1 VNEYSF
7 TFEEG
12 CSEMEP
18 ANKRE
23 RNRALRREQILEAA
37 VKVFARRGFGN
48 ATVAEIAEEA
58 GVAPGTIYI
67 YFEDKEDLFM
77 SIPELI
83 SEPMLATFLEAAFG
97 GNEPTGIEGEER
109 LLTQSCAKA
118 METLL
123 QNLDLVKSMLSSVVT
138 LDDETRA
145 EYFRQPLQALT
156 ILERYFR
163 DRTARGIFR
172 EMNTAVVAQAYAV
185 LVIMFVL
192 IQELIRTK
200 DVAPLAYEEISQEL
214 IKLLLYG
221 IKKR

>member
-1 VNEYSF
+1 
-7 TFEEG
+7 
-12 CSEMEP
+12 MEP
-18 ANKRE
+18 VNKRE
-23 RNRALRREQILEAA
+23 RNKTLRREQILEAA
-37 VKVFARRGFGN
+37 VKVFARRGFGS

-67 YFEDKEDLFM
+67 YFEGKEDLFI

-97 GNEPTGIEGEER
+97 GNEPTDIEGEER
-109 LLTQSCAKA
+109 LLTQSCTKA
-118 METLL
+118 IGTLV
-123 QNLDLVKSMLSSVVT
+123 QNLDLVKSMLASIVT

-156 ILERYFR
+156 ILERYFH
-163 DRTARGIFR
+163 DRTERGLFR
-172 EMNTAVVAQAYAV
+172 EMNTAVVAQAYSV

-200 DVAPLAYEEISQEL
+200 DVAPVAYEKISQEL

-221 IKKR
+221 IEKR

>member
-1 VNEYSF
+1 
-7 TFEEG
+7 
-12 CSEMEP
+12 MEP

-23 RNRALRREQILEAA
+23 RNKALRREQILEAA
-37 VKVFARRGFGN
+37 VRVFARRGFGN
-48 ATVAEIAEEA
+48 ATMAEIAEEA

-67 YFEDKEDLFM
+67 YFGGKEDLFM
-77 SIPELI
+77 NIPELV
-83 SEPMLATFLEAAFG
+83 SEPMLATFLETAFG
-97 GNEPTGIEGEER
+97 GNEPTDIKGEER
-109 LLTQSCAKA
+109 LLTQSCTQAT
-118 METLL
+118 ETLL
-123 QNLDLVKSMLSSVVT
+123 QNLDLVKSMLASIVT

-156 ILERYFR
+156 ILERYFH
-163 DRTARGIFR
+163 DRTERGIFR

-185 LVIMFVL
+185 LVIIFVL

-221 IKKR
+221 IEKR

>member
-1 VNEYSF
+1 MEPVNE
-7 TFEEG
+7 
-12 CSEMEP
+12 
-18 ANKRE
+18 RE
-23 RNRALRREQILEAA
+23 RNKVLRREQILEAA

-58 GVAPGTIYI
+58 GVAAGTIYN
-67 YFEDKEDLFM
+67 YFEGKEELFM
-77 SIPELI
+77 SIPQLI
-83 SEPMLATFLEAAFG
+83 SEPMLAAFLEAAFEG
-97 GNEPTGIEGEER
+97 SEPIDIEGEER
-109 LLTQSCAKA
+109 LLTQSCTEAI
-118 METLL
+118 ETLL
-123 QNLDLVKSMLSSVVT
+123 QNLDLVKSMLASIVT

-163 DRTARGIFR
+163 DRIERGIFR

-185 LVIMFVL
+185 LVVMFVL
-192 IQELIRTK
+192 TQELIRTK

-214 IKLLLYG
+214 IQLLLYG

>member
-1 VNEYSF
+1 
-7 TFEEG
+7 
-12 CSEMEP
+12 MEP

-23 RNRALRREQILEAA
+23 RNKALRREQILEAA

-67 YFEDKEDLFM
+67 YFEGKEDLFM

-97 GNEPTGIEGEER
+97 GNEPTDIEGEER
-109 LLTQSCAKA
+109 LLTQSCTKA
-118 METLL
+118 IETLL

-138 LDDETRA
+138 LDDETRV
-145 EYFRQPLQALT
+145 EYFRQPLQALS
-156 ILERYFR
+156 ILEQYFH
-163 DRTARGIFR
+163 DRIGRGIFR
-172 EMNTAVVAQAYAV
+172 EMDTAVVAQAYAV

-200 DVAPLAYEEISQEL
+200 DAAPLAYEEISQEL
-214 IKLLLYG
+214 IQLLLYG
-221 IKKR
+221 IEKR

>member
-1 VNEYSF
+1 MDPV
-7 TFEEG
+7 
-12 CSEMEP
+12 
-18 ANKRE
+18 NKRE
-23 RNRALRREQILEAA
+23 RNKALRREQILEAA
-37 VKVFARRGFGN
+37 VRVFARRGFGK

-58 GVAPGTIYI
+58 GVAAGTIYI
-67 YFEDKEDLFM
+67 YFEGKEDLFM

-83 SEPMLATFLEAAFG
+83 SEPMLAAFLETAFG
-97 GNEPTGIEGEER
+97 GNEPTDIKGEER
-109 LLTQSCAKA
+109 LLTQSCTKA
-118 METLL
+118 IETLL
-123 QNLDLVKSMLSSVVT
+123 QNLDLVKSMLASIVT

-145 EYFRQPLQALT
+145 EYFRQPLQALI
-156 ILERYFR
+156 ILERYFH
-163 DRTARGIFR
+163 DRTERGIFR
-172 EMNTAVVAQAYAV
+172 EMNTAVVAQAYSV

>member
-1 VNEYSF
+1 
-7 TFEEG
+7 
-12 CSEMEP
+12 MEQT
-18 ANKRE
+18 NRRE
-23 RNRALRREQILEAA
+23 RNKALRREQILGSA

-67 YFEDKEDLFM
+67 YFEGKEDLFM

-83 SEPMLATFLEAAFG
+83 SEPMLATFLETAFG
-97 GNEPTGIEGEER
+97 GNEPTDTEGEER
-109 LLTQSCAKA
+109 LLTQSCTKA
-118 METLL
+118 IETLL
-123 QNLDLVKSMLSSVVT
+123 RNLDLVKSMLASIVT

-156 ILERYFR
+156 ILERYFH
-163 DRTARGIFR
+163 DRIERGIFR
-172 EMNTAVVAQAYAV
+172 EMNIAVVAQAYAV

-200 DVAPLAYEEISQEL
+200 DVAPVAYEEISQEL

-221 IKKR
+221 IEKR

>member
-1 VNEYSF
+1 
-7 TFEEG
+7 
-12 CSEMEP
+12 MEQTSR
-18 ANKRE
+18 RE
-23 RNRALRREQILEAA
+23 RNKTLRREQILGAA

-67 YFEDKEDLFM
+67 YFEGKEDLFM

-83 SEPMLATFLEAAFG
+83 SEPMLATFLETAFG
-97 GNEPTGIEGEER
+97 GNEPTDTEGEER
-109 LLTQSCAKA
+109 LLTQSCTKA
-118 METLL
+118 IETLL
-123 QNLDLVKSMLSSVVT
+123 RNLDLVKSMLASIVT

-163 DRTARGIFR
+163 DRIERGIFR

-192 IQELIRTK
+192 IQELIRPK
-200 DVAPLAYEEISQEL
+200 DVAPVAYEEISQEI

-221 IKKR
+221 IEKR

>member
-1 VNEYSF
+1 MEPVNE
-7 TFEEG
+7 
-12 CSEMEP
+12 
-18 ANKRE
+18 RE
-23 RNRALRREQILEAA
+23 RNKVLRREQILEAA

-58 GVAPGTIYI
+58 GVAAGTIYN
-67 YFEDKEDLFM
+67 YFESKEELFM
-77 SIPELI
+77 SIPQLI
-83 SEPMLATFLEAAFG
+83 SEPMLAAFLETAFEG
-97 GNEPTGIEGEER
+97 SEPIDIEGEER
-109 LLTQSCAKA
+109 LLTQSCTEAI
-118 METLL
+118 ETLL
-123 QNLDLVKSMLSSVVT
+123 QNLDLVKSMLASIVT

-163 DRTARGIFR
+163 DRIERGIFR

-185 LVIMFVL
+185 LVVMFVL
-192 IQELIRTK
+192 IQELIMTS
-200 DVAPLAYEEISQEL
+200 DVIPLTYEEISQEL

>member
-1 VNEYSF
+1 
-7 TFEEG
+7 
-12 CSEMEP
+12 MEQTSR
-18 ANKRE
+18 RE
-23 RNRALRREQILEAA
+23 RNKTLRREQILGAA

-67 YFEDKEDLFM
+67 YFEGKEDLFM

-83 SEPMLATFLEAAFG
+83 SEPMLATFLETAFG
-97 GNEPTGIEGEER
+97 GNEPTDTEGEER
-109 LLTQSCAKA
+109 LLTQSCTKA
-118 METLL
+118 IEPLL
-123 QNLDLVKSMLSSVVT
+123 RNLDLVKSMLASIVT

-163 DRTARGIFR
+163 DRIERGIFR

-192 IQELIRTK
+192 IQELIRPK
-200 DVAPLAYEEISQEL
+200 DVAPVAYEEISQEM

-221 IKKR
+221 IEKR